1 MTMNERT
8 CPVCGQT
15 YTAPPALSRKDNST
29 EICPTCGLREA
40 LEAVPLTDEQKAE
53 IIAIAQKGSDQA

>member
-15 YTAPPALSRKDNST
+15 YTERPALSRKDNST
-29 EICPTCGLREA
+29 EICPVCGVREA

-53 IIAIAQKGSDQA
+53 IIAIVQKGSEQA